1 MSQTSSI
8 LYVDMCQLTLVKLML
23 SFDLSAIDIV
33 LLVAVLILF
42 SLYVTRKPGA
52 SKTESGFESRIER
65 KREPPLTQKENF
77 DKQKSKTSS
86 STPPNTGFQNCVHEF
101 GYLKDLPRNTPI
113 PDECFGC
120 PEVMQCLFL
129 DE

>member
-1 MSQTSSI
+1 
-8 LYVDMCQLTLVKLML
+8 ML

-52 SKTESGFESRIER
+52 PRTESGFKSSIER
-65 KREPPLTQKENF
+65 ERKLPLSKKENPSN
-77 DKQKSKTSS
+77 QKSKTAS
-86 STPPNTGFQNCVHEF
+86 STQPDKVFQNCEHEF
-101 GYLKDLPRNTPI
+101 GYLKNLLRNTPV

-120 PEVMQCLFL
+120 PKVMQCLFPAA
-129 DE
+129 ESQ

>member
-1 MSQTSSI
+1 MPSSS
-8 LYVDMCQLTLVKLML
+8 DSVKPML

-52 SKTESGFESRIER
+52 SETESTFESNADKKR
-65 KREPPLTQKENF
+65 KMPLIKKENSHV
-77 DKQKSKTSS
+77 KKPKTSS
-86 STPPNTGFQNCVHEF
+86 PTVSNAESHHCAHEF
-101 GYLKDLPRNTPI
+101 GYLKNLPRNTPV

-120 PEVMQCLFL
+120 PKVMQCLFPK
-129 DE
+129 EQSEKNYIYQ